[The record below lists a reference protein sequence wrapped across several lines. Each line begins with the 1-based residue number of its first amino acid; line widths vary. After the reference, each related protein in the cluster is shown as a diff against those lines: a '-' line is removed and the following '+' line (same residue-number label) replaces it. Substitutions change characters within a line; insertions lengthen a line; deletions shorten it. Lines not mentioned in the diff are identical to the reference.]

1 MTFMS
6 RWLKYIMNKYETFLQ
21 KIHQP
26 PNILSYWLSN
36 FINEPWYVVEDETL
50 YLMVFL
56 LHIFIKS
63 IFLTKHT
70 LEIRSCTG
78 DSGLSL
84 PDATMHPVKSTT
96 DVLNLM
102 KLGEVNRVVSSTAI
116 NNSSSRSHRLVFRSW
131 FGIYLNLVV
140 IGERNPFFFS
150 QLDYTVFEVCQVWK
164 L

>member
-6 RWLKYIMNKYETFLQ
+6 RWSKYIMNKYETFLQ

-36 FINEPWYVVEDETL
+36 FTNEPWYVVEDETL
-50 YLMVFL
+50 YLVVFL
-56 LHIFIKS
+56 LRIFSKS

-78 DSGLSL
+78 DNGLSL

-140 IGERNPFFFS
+140 IGERNPFFS
-150 QLDYTVFEVCQVWK
+150 QLD
-164 L
+164 